1 MMTSFNNLVPIAMTD
16 AAITIGSFDG
26 VHVGHQK
33 IIKTVIERAE
43 KKSIPSI
50 AFTFFPHPAVVLRS
64 ISEPYYLTTP
74 AVREALLHSAGIDHC
89 ITLNFNRE
97 MANLDALSFLQGL
110 KDRTGFSEL
119 VIGYDFALGKNR
131 EGSIDR
137 LQYLAKQLGY
147 NLTVVAPAQIPAGET
162 VSSSRIRQLL
172 SAGLVE
178 EAEQL
183 LGRRFSLSGT
193 VIHGDGRGRTI
204 DIPTANLQ
212 VDAQQL
218 LPLNG
223 VYATYAIYH
232 DDAHLSVTNIG
243 VKPTVTNVSYAVR
256 TIETHILDRRMDL
269 YDKPLRIEF
278 IKYLRPE
285 QKFPSF
291 TALKNQIHQDIEAT
305 REAVKS
311 K

>member
-1 MMTSFNNLVPIAMTD
+1 MMTSFNNRVPIATTD

-26 VHVGHQK
+26 VHIGHQK
-33 IIKTVIERAE
+33 IIKTVIERAQ

-212 VDAQQL
+212 VDAL
-218 LPLNG
+218 F
-223 VYATYAIYH
+223 
-232 DDAHLSVTNIG
+232 
-243 VKPTVTNVSYAVR
+243 
-256 TIETHILDRRMDL
+256 
-269 YDKPLRIEF
+269 KPLRIEF